1 MQFYPTLSL
10 SYFNSSQGEVFCASN
25 WTIPQCQWWPKAS
38 QGCKIKNWFLP
49 TTIYLC
55 LSGHYTSS
63 LIQINNLHITN
74 EKKFVLQK
82 FLDSICVTRRWE
94 LSHWIQL
101 LIHLTD
107 NPIPQSIKMILSNRE
122 KLPAAD
128 VLQLTGQLVC
138 WWAFFHLESFLFCLK
153 QTWKW
158 SWSTA
163 SLLYLKTS
171 TK

>member
-10 SYFNSSQGEVFCASN
+10 SYFNSSKGGVFCASN

-63 LIQINNLHITN
+63 LMQINNLHITN

-101 LIHLTD
+101 LIHLID
-107 NPIPQSIKMILSNRE
+107 NPVPQSIEMILSNRE
-122 KLPAAD
+122 IF
-128 VLQLTGQLVC
+128 LQLKFCSSLDSLCAGGH
-138 WWAFFHLESFLFCLK
+138 FFTLKVFCSAWNK
-153 QTWKW
+153 PG
-158 SWSTA
+158 SGHDP
-163 SLLYLKTS
+163 
-171 TK
+171 